1 MNFGNKDVAMDVKR
15 SLRRP
20 VALIMIV
27 LMSLTTTGMAF
38 AQGGSTPTEPVST
51 SEVLASEQVR
61 VDRAEL
67 KAMLATGEVQEKL
80 ASLGVDPEQVEE
92 RIDNLTA
99 EELSEFNQALDES
112 PAGAGVG
119 GVVGVIVLFLLV
131 FIITDMLCATNVY
144 NFVNCIN

>member
-1 MNFGNKDVAMDVKR
+1 MNFGNKDVAMDVKK

-51 SEVLASEQVR
+51 AEVLASEQVR

-80 ASLGVDPEQVEE
+80 ASLGVDAEQVEE

>member
-1 MNFGNKDVAMDVKR
+1 MDVRKT
-15 SLRRP
+15 LRRP
-20 VALIMIV
+20 VALFMIV

-38 AQGGSTPTEPVST
+38 AQGGTVPTEPVST
-51 SEVLASEQVR
+51 AEVLQSEQIR

-80 ASLGVDPEQVEE
+80 ASLGVDPNQVEE

-99 EELSEFNQALDES
+99 EELSEFNQALDEA

-119 GVVGVIVLFLLV
+119 GVVGIIVLFLLV
-131 FIITDMLCATNVY
+131 FIITDMLCATDIY
-144 NFVNCIN
+144 SFVNCVN

>member
-1 MNFGNKDVAMDVKR
+1 MDFRKT
-15 SLRRP
+15 LRRP

-38 AQGGSTPTEPVST
+38 AKGTATPTEPVST
-51 SEVLASEQVR
+51 AEVLQSEQVR

-80 ASLGVDPEQVEE
+80 ASLGVDPDQVEQ

-119 GVVGVIVLFLLV
+119 GVVGIIVLFLLV
-131 FIITDMLCATNVY
+131 FIITDMLCATNIY
-144 NFVNCIN
+144 SFVNCVN

>member
-1 MNFGNKDVAMDVKR
+1 MTFGNKDNRMDCIKR
-15 SLRRP
+15 LRRP

-38 AQGGSTPTEPVST
+38 AQGGATPSEPVST
-51 SEVLASEQVR
+51 AEVLESEQIR

-80 ASLGVDPEQVEE
+80 ASLGVDADQVEK

-99 EELSEFNQALDES
+99 EELSEFNQVLDES

-119 GVVGVIVLFLLV
+119 GVVGIIVLFLLV
-131 FIITDMLCATNVY
+131 FIITDMLCATDIY
-144 NFVNCIN
+144 SFVNCVN